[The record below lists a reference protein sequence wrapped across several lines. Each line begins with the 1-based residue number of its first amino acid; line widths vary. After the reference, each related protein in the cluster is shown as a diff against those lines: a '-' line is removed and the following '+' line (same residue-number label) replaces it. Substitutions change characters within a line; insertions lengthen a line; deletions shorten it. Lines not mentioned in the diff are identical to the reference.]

1 MKFKTAWKM
10 KAQTQV
16 LNLWGLLL
24 VILWLNKECT
34 LSWIMISIH
43 IKEGYPWIVIH
54 IKVAFFL
61 KITIHIKVG
70 FFKVIIHIKVD
81 FFKIMIHIKEGSSWN
96 MINIQTQKFATYWAD
111 TLLQT
116 PTKHPK
122 THQQDNSGPRK
133 GLGGSIAPSHWVYH
147 CPDQEER
154 HWGKRHKC
162 TLDYK
167 T

>member
-1 MKFKTAWKM
+1 MYSI
-10 KAQTQV
+10 
-16 LNLWGLLL
+16 LNYDINPHQRGLF
-24 VILWLNKECT
+24 LNCDPYQSS
-34 LSWIMISIH
+34 L
-43 IKEGYPWIVIH
+43 
-54 IKVAFFL
+54 FL

-81 FFKIMIHIKEGSSWN
+81 FFKIMIHIKEGSFWN
-96 MINIQTQKFATYWAD
+96 MINFKTQKFATYWAD

-162 TLDYK
+162 YLDYK
-167 T
+167 TYCLKIVGVFYAILLHFLSN

>member
-43 IKEGYPWIVIH
+43 IKEGYSWIVIH

-61 KITIHIKVG
+61 KITIHIKVR

-96 MINIQTQKFATYWAD
+96 MWSISKPKNLQHIGQILYYRHLPNIQRHINRTTVVQGRA
-111 TLLQT
+111 
-116 PTKHPK
+116 
-122 THQQDNSGPRK
+122 
-133 GLGGSIAPSHWVYH
+133 WVV
-147 CPDQEER
+147 P
-154 HWGKRHKC
+154 
-162 TLDYK
+162 
-167 T
+167 

>member
-34 LSWIMISIH
+34 LSWIMIS
-43 IKEGYPWIVIH
+43 IH

-96 MINIQTQKFATYWAD
+96 MINIKTQKFATYWAD